1 MFTNNG
7 QTYARPSAQP
17 YPHPAANASVQPNTA
32 AAAPSRAQ
40 QYGAAPALPSNSN
53 NSNNNH
59 VVSAQP
65 LGQQQLFQPYAV
77 DNDAQNPAYWDPLE
91 PATDQPTV
99 SLWQDIDDLWAFLNV
114 DLGLAQ
120 QQPQSTTPVVTRP
133 PLSPAFPSST
143 SVLPP
148 LPQPNAD
155 ALPHARSAVQ
165 NSAPVRR
172 RLYIHP
178 TSTNIVHYPLSNA
191 PQGRS

>member
-133 PLSPAFPSST
+133 PLSPTHGGIYPSPTAVNLSAAVTPGHTSYPRTSSTHVRGSMTLVFTANLRPAANHHASPSS
-143 SVLPP
+143 
-148 LPQPNAD
+148 
-155 ALPHARSAVQ
+155 
-165 NSAPVRR
+165 
-172 RLYIHP
+172 
-178 TSTNIVHYPLSNA
+178 
-191 PQGRS
+191 